1 MIRPGDILCVTN
13 LGNDGMYG
21 VPVEAADRL
30 KEDTGCRRVYFFS
43 DDVDFTIIRKDM
55 LGE

>member
-13 LGNDGMYG
+13 IGNDGMYAL
-21 VPVEAADRL
+21 PVEAADKL
-30 KEDTGCRRVYFFS
+30 KEDTGCRRVYFFA
-43 DDVDFTIIRKDM
+43 DDVDFTIIRKDI